1 MHTGTFKRETL
12 WTEAVKLCGVK
23 QHAASRR
30 KPRFSLLEME
40 MLIVPKGMQETTW
53 GVSTFFFPLLMHQI
67 LLQPQASKTLSEE

>member
-1 MHTGTFKRETL
+1 MHTGTFERETL

-40 MLIVPKGMQETTW
+40 MPIVPKGDARDNLGGLYLFLSFTEAPDTITT
-53 GVSTFFFPLLMHQI
+53 SSL
-67 LLQPQASKTLSEE
+67 